1 VNMKSS
7 GNVSVEEHE
16 RMGKVFLFVSQNG
29 KTHDEEGYSNTSE
42 QTPSN
47 DVHLLVEAFN
57 HNA

>member
-1 VNMKSS
+1 MKSS